1 MRPVRLPRS
10 SFLSVEDGSWML
22 SWSEMLFI
30 SGDAAP
36 DPLPRRT
43 RIGSATGK
51 NALAELDARRQ
62 ARRYLLSRLPRETLV
77 KRSQMTLAEF
87 IEKRFLPEF
96 LAERKIAWRAHYHS
110 ILKHMLSPEDYN
122 RIFQIDEGSRSA
134 ILSRDSIWPYLG
146 RLCLRDV
153 RPVHVHQLLQAAS
166 EKGYSLQTVRQVR
179 NFVSTVFSYARQ
191 ELVFTGVN
199 PAAVVKLPRIDRSN
213 SRIVTLEQLEQVLR
227 AMRYPEKQMTIIGL
241 LTDLNVSEICG
252 LQWKH
257 VNLIGSW
264 SDSDGELIPPL
275 AISVKKRWYRGESA
289 DVKDARRR
297 NIRIPEMLLPM
308 LLLLRARTTFRGPE
322 DFVLTSRTGRAVNV
336 SNITARRLGA
346 ISKKLGIPRLT
357 LQALHRAHGL
367 IEGGLG
373 AQFQYSLGAAAAS
386 DLFP

>member
-1 MRPVRLPRS
+1 MGPVRLPRS
-10 SFLSVEDGSWML
+10 TTLSVKDGSWTL
-22 SWSEMLFI
+22 SWSETVI
-30 SGDAAP
+30 VSGSAAP
-36 DPLPRRT
+36 DPLPRLT

-51 NALAELDARRQ
+51 NALSELDARRQ
-62 ARRYLLSRLPRETLV
+62 ARRYLLSRLPQEAIA
-77 KRSQMTLAEF
+77 KGAQMTLAEF
-87 IEKRFLPEF
+87 IERRFLPEF
-96 LAERKIAWRAHYHS
+96 LTQKTFAWRAHYHS
-110 ILKHMLSPEDYN
+110 ILKHMLSPEDYK
-122 RIFQIDEGSRSA
+122 RIFRTEEGSRSA
-134 ILSRDSIWPYLG
+134 ILNRDSNWPYLG

-153 RPVHVHQLLQAAS
+153 RPLHVHQLLQAAS
-166 EKGYSLQTVRQVR
+166 EKGYSPHTVRRVR

-199 PAAVVKLPRIDRSN
+199 PASAVNLPSIDRGST
-213 SRIVTLEQLEQVLR
+213 RIVTLEQLDQVLR
-227 AMRYPEKQMTIIGL
+227 AMRYPERQLTIIGL

-289 DVKDARRR
+289 DVKEARRR
-297 NIRIPEMLLPM
+297 SIRIPEMLLPM

-322 DFVLTSRTGRAVNV
+322 DFVLTSRTGTAVNV

-367 IEGGLG
+367 IERGLG
-373 AQFQYSLGAAAAS
+373 AQLQYSLGAAAAS

>member
-1 MRPVRLPRS
+1 MGPVRLPRS
-10 SFLSVEDGSWML
+10 STLSVEDGSWTL
-22 SWSEMLFI
+22 RWSETAI
-30 SGDAAP
+30 VSGDAAH

-51 NALAELDARRQ
+51 NALTELDARRQ
-62 ARRYLLSRLPRETLV
+62 ARRYLLSRLPQETIAR
-77 KRSQMTLAEF
+77 RSQMTLAEF

-96 LAERKIAWRAHYHS
+96 LAEKKFAWRAHYHS
-110 ILKHMLSPEDYN
+110 ILRHILAPDDYQ
-122 RIFQIDEGSRSA
+122 RIFRINQGRGVA
-134 ILSRDSIWPYLG
+134 TLNRDSNWLYLG
-146 RLCLRDV
+146 RLSLRDV
-153 RPVHVHQLLQAAS
+153 RPLHVHQLLQAAS
-166 EKGYSLQTVRQVR
+166 EKGYSPQTVRLIR

-191 ELVFTGVN
+191 ELVFAGVN
-199 PAAVVKLPRIDRSN
+199 PAVDVKLARIDRS
-213 SRIVTLEQLEQVLR
+213 STRIVSLEQLELVLR
-227 AMRYPEKQMTIIGL
+227 AMQYPEKQMAIIGL
-241 LTDLNVSEICG
+241 LTDMNASEICG

-275 AISVKKRWYRGESA
+275 ALSIKKRRYRGESA
-289 DVKDARRR
+289 DVKEARRR
-297 NIRIPEMLLPM
+297 TIRIPEMLLPM